1 MELESNSKKPKL
13 LNIKKPFNN
22 FEPLFF
28 IHKCCK
34 ILLNCYFCRLQN
46 QNTITMKMNRL
57 IIFVFLVAQSFLFA
71 QNKEVLFTIDNH
83 PYYTDEFV
91 RVYNKNLD
99 LVKDDSQKDLD
110 KYLELFLGYKLK
122 VEKANKLG
130 LQNSVSY
137 QNELKSYRNQL
148 SKNYINDS
156 KVTNELVEEA
166 YNRLTKEVRASHILV
181 LVDEGASPED
191 TLKAYNKIK
200 DIKNRLNA
208 GEDFVKVAQQFS
220 EDPSAKENGG
230 DLGYFSAF
238 RMVYSFENAAFTTK
252 IGEVSNPFRTRFGYH
267 LVKVVDKRD
276 NRGDVTVAHIMIMK
290 PTTPDE
296 QKEAN
301 AKQTIDDIYQK
312 IKQGEDFESLAKQF
326 SEDKS
331 SSTKGGILQRF
342 GSGQLSSVEF
352 ENEAFL
358 LQNKNDISK
367 PFQSQFGWHII
378 RLIEKHPVLS
388 FAEMKNEVEDKV
400 KKDERSMLI
409 TKSVAKKVRAKYPFS
424 TNQKMVASIKKM
436 VTDAFYTQTWET
448 PLAIKEYE
456 NAILTINKTKKVPGS
471 TFLSYIHAQQKAKIK
486 TKPVAKLVDEL
497 FEKFIDE
504 QVSSYYNENLE
515 SEFPEFSN
523 VMDEYRD
530 GLLLFDLMDREIWTK
545 AKTDTLGLTN
555 YFNQNIENYKWKKR
569 YNVNIFSSTDEKA
582 IAKAKKFLEKGKSI
596 DYIKEK
602 LNVDG
607 KIVIMVK
614 SGLFEED
621 YDILPDFN
629 DLSKGISSIV
639 SKDSYYFVVEVLEVK
654 EVENKKLADC
664 NGKAVNDYQQYLEN
678 NWVDE
683 LKKEFTIQVNSSVF
697 EAVKK
702 QLKN

>member
-1 MELESNSKKPKL
+1 M
-13 LNIKKPFNN
+13 
-22 FEPLFF
+22 
-28 IHKCCK
+28 K
-34 ILLNCYFCRLQN
+34 IS
-46 QNTITMKMNRL
+46 RL
-57 IIFVFLVAQSFLFA
+57 IIFVFLLTQSFLFA

-130 LQNSVSY
+130 LQNSVTY

-148 SKNYINDS
+148 SKNYVNDS
-156 KVTNELVEEA
+156 KVTNELVQEA
-166 YNRLTKEVRASHILV
+166 YNRMTKEVRASHILI

-191 TLKAYNKIK
+191 TLKAFNKIK

-220 EDPSAKENGG
+220 EDPSVKENNG

-238 RMVYSFENAAFTTK
+238 RMVYPFENAAFNTNV
-252 IGEVSNPFRTRFGYH
+252 GEVSKPFRTRFGYH

-276 NRGDVTVAHIMIMK
+276 NRGEVTVAHIMIVK
-290 PTTPDE
+290 PSTPDA
-296 QKEAN
+296 QLEAK

-312 IKQGEDFESLAKQF
+312 IQQGEGFESLANQF

-331 SSTKGGILQRF
+331 SASKGGVLQRF
-342 GSGQLSSVEF
+342 GSGQLSSEEF
-352 ENEAFL
+352 ENVAFS

-367 PFQSQFGWHII
+367 PFQSQFGWHIVK
-378 RLIEKHPVLS
+378 LIDKHPVLS
-388 FAEMKNEVEDKV
+388 LTDMKNELEEKV
-400 KKDERSMLI
+400 RKDERSLLI
-409 TKSVAKKVRAKYPFS
+409 TNSLAKKLRAKYPQTKDS
-424 TNQKMVASIKKM
+424 KVLASVKKII
-436 VTDAFYTQTWET
+436 TDDFYSQTWET
-448 PLAIKEYE
+448 PLNLKDY
-456 NAILTINKTKKVPGS
+456 NKTILTINKSKQVS
-471 TFLSYIHAQQKAKIK
+471 AVAFLNFIHVQQKSKIK
-486 TKPVAKLVDEL
+486 TKPISKLVDEL

-504 QVSSYYNENLE
+504 QVTTYYNENLE
-515 SEFPEFSN
+515 NEFPEFKY

-545 AKTDTLGLTN
+545 AKTDTLGLSN
-555 YFNQNIENYKWKKR
+555 YFKQNIQNYQWKKR
-569 YNVNIFSSTDEKA
+569 FDANIFSSTDKDV

-602 LNVDG
+602 LNKDG
-607 KIVIMVK
+607 KINIMVK

-621 YDILPDFN
+621 YDILPQYTN
-629 DLSKGISSIV
+629 LSKGV
-639 SKDSYYFVVEVLEVK
+639 SNVVTKDQYHFVVEVKEVK
-654 EVENKKLADC
+654 QAEAKKLTDC
-664 NGKAVNDYQQYLEN
+664 TGKAVNDYQQYLES
-678 NWVDE
+678 NWVNE
-683 LKKEFTIQVNSSVF
+683 LRKEFDVKVNATVF
-697 EAVKK
+697 ETIKK
-702 QLKN
+702 QLQQ

>member
-1 MELESNSKKPKL
+1 M
-13 LNIKKPFNN
+13 
-22 FEPLFF
+22 
-28 IHKCCK
+28 K
-34 ILLNCYFCRLQN
+34 IS
-46 QNTITMKMNRL
+46 RL
-57 IIFVFLVAQSFLFA
+57 IIFVFLLTQSFLFA

-83 PYYTDEFV
+83 PYYSDEFV

-130 LQNSVSY
+130 LQNSVTY

-156 KVTNELVEEA
+156 KVTNELVQEA
-166 YNRLTKEVRASHILV
+166 YNRMTKEVRASHILI

-191 TLKAYNKIK
+191 TLRAFNKIK

-220 EDPSAKENGG
+220 EDPSVKENNG

-238 RMVYSFENAAFTTK
+238 RMVYPFENAAFNTNV
-252 IGEVSNPFRTRFGYH
+252 GEVSKPFRTRFGYH

-276 NRGDVTVAHIMIMK
+276 NRGEVTVAHIMIVK
-290 PTTPDE
+290 PSTPDA
-296 QKEAN
+296 QLEAK

-312 IKQGEDFESLAKQF
+312 IQQGEGFESLATQF

-331 SSTKGGILQRF
+331 SASKGGVLQRF
-342 GSGQLSSVEF
+342 GSGQLSSEEF
-352 ENEAFL
+352 ENVAFS

-367 PFQSQFGWHII
+367 PFQSQFGWHIVK
-378 RLIEKHPVLS
+378 LIDKHPVQSLTD
-388 FAEMKNEVEDKV
+388 MKNELEEKV
-400 KKDERSMLI
+400 RKDERSLLI
-409 TKSVAKKVRAKYPFS
+409 TNSLAKKLRAKYPQTKDS
-424 TNQKMVASIKKM
+424 KVLASVKKII
-436 VTDAFYTQTWET
+436 TDDFYSQTWET
-448 PLAIKEYE
+448 PLNLKDY
-456 NAILTINKTKKVPGS
+456 NKTILTINKSKQVS
-471 TFLSYIHAQQKAKIK
+471 AVAFLNFIHVQQKSKIK
-486 TKPVAKLVDEL
+486 TKPISKLVDEL

-504 QVSSYYNENLE
+504 QVTTYYNENLE
-515 SEFPEFSN
+515 NEFPEFKY

-545 AKTDTLGLTN
+545 AKTDTLGLSN
-555 YFNQNIENYKWKKR
+555 YFKQNIQNYQWKKR
-569 YNVNIFSSTDEKA
+569 FDANIFSSTDKDV

-602 LNVDG
+602 LNKDG
-607 KIVIMVK
+607 KINIMVK

-621 YDILPDFN
+621 YDILPQYTN
-629 DLSKGISSIV
+629 LSKGV
-639 SKDSYYFVVEVLEVK
+639 SNVVTKDQYHFVVEVKEVK
-654 EVENKKLADC
+654 EVEAKKLTDC
-664 NGKAVNDYQQYLEN
+664 TGKAVNDYQQYLES
-678 NWVDE
+678 NWVNE
-683 LKKEFTIQVNSSVF
+683 LRKEFDVKVNAAVF
-697 EAVKK
+697 ETIKK
-702 QLKN
+702 QLQQ